1 MAGWDLGG
9 FLLFVAYSDSFVLFQ
24 IQVSFG
30 WGVSSLLRYLPFLE
44 MSSSF
49 EEVSMKK
56 KPVILSFSSHVKEH
70 GIRFDPSA

>member
-9 FLLFVAYSDSFVLFQ
+9 FLLFVAYLDFFVLFQ

-30 WGVSSLLRYLPFLE
+30 WGVPSLLRYLPFLE
-44 MSSSF
+44 ISSSF

-56 KPVILSFSSHVKEH
+56 KPVILSISQVM
-70 GIRFDPSA
+70 